1 MKLAWSILLSAMLAL
16 RPGVLYAQGTASP
29 PNAEIYF
36 ITPEDNDGARGSITV
51 RFGLKHM
58 GVTHAGDAY
67 ANSGHHHL
75 LIDVDEL
82 PSADE
87 PIPLDKQHLHF
98 GAGETEAEIDL
109 PPGKH
114 TLQLVLG
121 DANHYMFKP
130 PVVSKKITV
139 WIRAERREDRRS
151 PRRHQ
156 RRRRQRG
163 SSGHRY
169 DFDF

>member
-1 MKLAWSILLSAMLAL
+1 MKLAQSTLLAVVLAL
-16 RPGVLYAQGTASP
+16 LPGVLHAQGTPAPS
-29 PNAEIYF
+29 NAEIYF
-36 ITPEDNDGARGSITV
+36 IAPADNETAYGSIRV
-51 RFGLKHM
+51 RFGLNHM
-58 GVTHAGDAY
+58 GVTHAGDSFP
-67 ANSGHHHL
+67 NSGHHHL

-82 PSADE
+82 PAADE

-121 DANHYMFKP
+121 DANHFMFKP

-139 WIRAERREDRRS
+139 WIRSDRREDRRS
-151 PRRHQ
+151 PRRYQ
-156 RRRRQRG
+156 RRRRHRG
-163 SSGHRY
+163 SGGYRFDM
-169 DFDF
+169 DF